1 MTTINIA
8 KLLADLKYR
17 IDKSPIA
24 GMGVFATQNI
34 PAGVRLANYEGEEM
48 TLKEFKQKYG
58 DDISHTYSMRRVN
71 KIICGKKYFNISHYM
86 NESNEPNCI
95 LKQRG
100 IYTLVSLKEGDEMF
114 LKYPKKYIR
123 DYVL

>member
-8 KLLADLKYR
+8 KLIADLKYR

-24 GMGVFATQNI
+24 GMGVFATQDI

-58 DDISHTYSMRRVN
+58 ADISCTYSMRRIN
-71 KIICGKKYFNISHYM
+71 RIISGKKYFNISHYM
-86 NESNEPNCI
+86 NESNEPNCV

-100 IYTLVSLKEGDEMF
+100 IYTLKSINKDDEMF
-114 LKYPKKYIR
+114 LKYPIKYIR
-123 DYVL
+123 DYIL